1 MSDMVK
7 CVSKRPKEV
16 FFFFRIDLG
25 AMLVGQFHIFSHS
38 KLYSFFGFV
47 FFKAVLFDVG
57 RKDRHL
63 GHRINFYPRKK
74 FSNFIVF

>member
-25 AMLVGQFHIFSHS
+25 AMLVGQFHIVSHS

-47 FFKAVLFDVG
+47 FLKQ
-57 RKDRHL
+57 
-63 GHRINFYPRKK
+63 
-74 FSNFIVF
+74 FSLMWEEKTDILAIE